1 MVFEIRLHAT
11 TSQRL
16 NRLVVLLSLSLGTLC
31 IIIHIFHTHQTKTTN
46 SSIPYCCCV
55 MPSLFIWRRR
65 NEKWNNITATSP
77 PPTTTTRNR
86 YPARDFAQCILITF
100 FSKAKYNEQLSWNS
114 HNTTWERYDV
124 SQVIN
129 TMYSS
134 IVSIPSHFF
143 FFLYNRCFNTRY
155 LRRRISKCYNNREPI
170 LCVYRQWE
178 ISFTFIQQT
187 KVTQRN
193 SHYAMRIAPEK

>member
-143 FFLYNRCFNTRY
+143 SFSTIAALTQDTYVDVSLNVTTIESRYYVCIDNEKFL
-155 LRRRISKCYNNREPI
+155 SHSSS
-170 LCVYRQWE
+170 RQ
-178 ISFTFIQQT
+178 
-187 KVTQRN
+187 K
-193 SHYAMRIAPEK
+193 SHSETAITPCA